1 MNLENTITL
10 IKNFNVNDDME
21 DYEVSEFFDAIGYQL
36 GDVNRFTDAE
46 KQQLIQTLFD
56 FLKRQDPELE
66 EDFAFI
72 HLIEAIDQPDYKIY
86 NAELLK
92 FNTENGTITSTLL
105 LNRSINA
112 LEGEE
117 HKEYIGL
124 LKSISENRNY
134 TDLVRAEALSY
145 YEHQT
150 EKG

>member
-21 DYEVSEFFDAIGYQL
+21 DYEISEFFDAIGDEL
-36 GDVNRFTDAE
+36 EDVNCFTDSQ
-46 KQQLIQTLFD
+46 KQQLIQTLFN
-56 FLKRQDPELE
+56 FLKRQDSELE
-66 EDFAFI
+66 EDFSFI
-72 HLIEAIDQPDYKIY
+72 HFIEAIDKPDYNIY

-105 LNRSINA
+105 LNRFINA

-117 HKEYIGL
+117 HKKYIGL
-124 LKSISENRNY
+124 LKSISENKNY

-145 YEHQT
+145 YEHQ
-150 EKG
+150 KGK

>member
-10 IKNFNVNDDME
+10 IENFQVNDEIE
-21 DYEVSEFFDAIGYQL
+21 DYEISEFFDAIGFQL
-36 GDVNRFTDAE
+36 EAINRFTDAQ

-56 FLKRQDPELE
+56 FLKRQDPELD
-66 EDFAFI
+66 EDFSFI

-105 LNRSINA
+105 LNRFING
-112 LEGEE
+112 LKEE
-117 HKEYIGL
+117 ERKKYIDL
-124 LKSISENRNY
+124 LKLISENRNY

-145 YEHQT
+145 YEHQM
-150 EKG
+150 EK